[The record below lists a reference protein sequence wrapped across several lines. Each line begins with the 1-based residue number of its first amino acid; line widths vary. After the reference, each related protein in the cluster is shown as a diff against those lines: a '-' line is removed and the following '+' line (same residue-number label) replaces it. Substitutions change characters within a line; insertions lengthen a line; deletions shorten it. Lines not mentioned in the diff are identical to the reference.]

1 MSLKSSLKI
10 IVQVNPRLVTIQMT
24 EEAQDM
30 EVTEPQSE
38 VAPEAAPEAA
48 RMAEPEPGDGK
59 QSDQSVLDAGE
70 SSNVLVDAR
79 GRVKARRIPTK
90 VFLANAMEEIK
101 KLDFNKK

>member
-1 MSLKSSLKI
+1 M
-10 IVQVNPRLVTIQMT
+10 TIKMT
-24 EEAQDM
+24 EEAQ
-30 EVTEPQSE
+30 ELEGTEPQSE
-38 VAPEAAPEAA
+38 AAPEVAPEAA

-59 QSDQSVLDAGE
+59 QSDQSMLEAGE
-70 SSNVLVDAR
+70 SSKVLVDAR

>member
-1 MSLKSSLKI
+1 MSFKPSLKI
-10 IVQVNPRLVTIQMT
+10 IVQVNPRLVSIQMT
-24 EEAQDM
+24 EET
-30 EVTEPQSE
+30 VEPQPE
-38 VAPEAAPEAA
+38 AEPEAAPEAA

-59 QSDQSVLDAGE
+59 QSGQSVLDAGE

>member
-1 MSLKSSLKI
+1 MSFKSSLKI

-24 EEAQDM
+24 EEAQEM
-30 EVTEPQSE
+30 ETIEPQSE
-38 VAPEAAPEAA
+38 AAPEAAPEAA
-48 RMAEPEPGDGK
+48 CMAEPEPGDGK

>member
-1 MSLKSSLKI
+1 MSFKSSLKI
-10 IVQVNPRLVTIQMT
+10 IVQVNPRLAVTIQMT

-38 VAPEAAPEAA
+38 VAPEAARIAK
-48 RMAEPEPGDGK
+48 PEPGDGK

-90 VFLANAMEEIK
+90 VFLANAMDEIK

>member
-1 MSLKSSLKI
+1 
-10 IVQVNPRLVTIQMT
+10 MT
-24 EEAQDM
+24 EEAQEMD
-30 EVTEPQSE
+30 VIEPQLADATE
-38 VAPEAAPEAA
+38 AAPEAATEAAPEAAPEAA
-48 RMAEPEPGDGK
+48 CMAEPEPGDGK

-70 SSNVLVDAR
+70 SSKVLVDTR

>member
-1 MSLKSSLKI
+1 MSFKSSLKI

-24 EEAQDM
+24 EKAHEM
-30 EVTEPQSE
+30 ETIEPQSD
-38 VAPEAAPEAA
+38 AAPEAA

-59 QSDQSVLDAGE
+59 QSGE

>member
-1 MSLKSSLKI
+1 M
-10 IVQVNPRLVTIQMT
+10 TIQMT
-24 EEAQDM
+24 EEAQEL

-38 VAPEAAPEAA
+38 AAPEAAPEAA

-59 QSDQSVLDAGE
+59 QSDRSMLEAGE
-70 SSNVLVDAR
+70 SSKVLVDAR